1 MESLTTMR
9 GVNMRV
15 KTSRH
20 QPAKSSKVSI
30 KCFIAP
36 QRARLTTKPSSNHY
50 QGSSRNIRHD
60 YVTDTICHSALC
72 MVPLAAQGSRP

>member
-20 QPAKSSKVSI
+20 QPAKSSK
-30 KCFIAP
+30 
-36 QRARLTTKPSSNHY
+36 
-50 QGSSRNIRHD
+50 QGFD
-60 YVTDTICHSALC
+60 KVLHSA
-72 MVPLAAQGSRP
+72 AKSTADNQAIQ